1 MRKTRLWRWNSLRHT
16 GQIREPFPLL
26 QIDTNILWWLPE
38 KWGRW
43 QAYRT
48 HKKKTNRSL
57 YLCAV
62 SWLLDPR
69 IIFTAYV
76 QNVIKWVKDIEGLL
90 RKAKRISS
98 HFHIPLNFI
107 HLITLGETKSKHFK
121 FSHKCQLL
129 NFNKQPLN
137 STNIIFL
144 HTNAYFL

>member
-1 MRKTRLWRWNSLRHT
+1 MGTIPTSPNWHQYSLSHQKNGVDGKHIEHTRKK
-16 GQIREPFPLL
+16 Q
-26 QIDTNILWWLPE
+26 
-38 KWGRW
+38 
-43 QAYRT
+43 
-48 HKKKTNRSL
+48 TNRSL

-62 SWLLDPR
+62 SCLLHPR

-121 FSHKCQLL
+121 FSHKCQLF
-129 NFNKQPLN
+129 NFNKQSLS

-144 HTNAYFL
+144 HTNACFH